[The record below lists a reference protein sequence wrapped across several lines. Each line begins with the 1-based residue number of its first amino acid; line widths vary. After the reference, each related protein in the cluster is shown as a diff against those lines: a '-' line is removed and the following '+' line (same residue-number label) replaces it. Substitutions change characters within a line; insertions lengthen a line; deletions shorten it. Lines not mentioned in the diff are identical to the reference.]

1 MEIGNISKAKNT
13 FSKVERLYK
22 NKSIDRLF
30 QKGDSFVSYPLRI
43 VYYMED
49 VSDDKAESKCSIL
62 VSVSKKKFKRAVK
75 RNRVKRLIREAYRL
89 NKISFLDSLKGE
101 NRRVDIAFLYL
112 KSELPVY
119 EEIEKA
125 MLKAMTTLSD
135 KLKECK
141 EG

>member
-1 MEIGNISKAKNT
+1 MEIDNISKAKNT
-13 FSKVERLYK
+13 FSKFERLHK

-43 VYYMED
+43 VYYAENM
-49 VSDDKAESKCSIL
+49 SDDKEKAECSIL

-135 KLKECK
+135 KLKEDK
-141 EG
+141 LE